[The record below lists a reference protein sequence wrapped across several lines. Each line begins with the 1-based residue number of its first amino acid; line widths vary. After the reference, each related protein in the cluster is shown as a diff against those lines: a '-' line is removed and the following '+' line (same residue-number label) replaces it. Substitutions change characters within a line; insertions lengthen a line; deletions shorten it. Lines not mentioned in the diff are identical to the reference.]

1 MKLTESISLLVKSLA
16 NSALRG
22 GKPYALK
29 PRKDE
34 FDELLEK
41 ANQRIE
47 RLRVDAAQAKA
58 AGNTALA
65 EQITRELAEM
75 RAQLDKAQK
84 VYEIARRNAQRAERA
99 VQPAAPAATSTG
111 APAATVL
118 TTEATPAS
126 APAATSSAPAAAKPP
141 TPPLTPPPGA
151 EEESFADI
159 LARLKAAGEKQ
170 P

>member
-41 ANQRIE
+41 ANRRIE
-47 RLRVDAAQAKA
+47 RLRADAAQAKA
-58 AGNTALA
+58 VGNTALA
-65 EQITRELAEM
+65 DTITRELAEM
-75 RAQLDKAQK
+75 QAQLDKARK
-84 VYEIARRNAQRAERA
+84 VYEIARSKAQQAERA
-99 VQPAAPAATSTG
+99 VQAAPAPTASAG
-111 APAATVL
+111 APV
-118 TTEATPAS
+118 EATS
-126 APAATSSAPAAAKPP
+126 APATVKPAQAPA
-141 TPPLTPPPGA
+141 PLQPDA
-151 EEESFADI
+151 DEESFADI